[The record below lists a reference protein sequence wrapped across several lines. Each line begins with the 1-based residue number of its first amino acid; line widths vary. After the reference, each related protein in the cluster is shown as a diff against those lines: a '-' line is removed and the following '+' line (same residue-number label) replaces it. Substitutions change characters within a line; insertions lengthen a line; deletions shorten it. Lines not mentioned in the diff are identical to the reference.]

1 MAVSES
7 ISPGLGRVY
16 GLDKSG
22 QRPNVTVHR
31 SVQGG
36 GRAIPNQHALSGG
49 LNAVLTT
56 GP

>member
-36 GRAIPNQHALSGG
+36 GRAGRQLR
-49 LNAVLTT
+49 VKLTIFDRW
-56 GP
+56 GKR